1 MKALQ
6 DLFSTDY
13 GIMSIVVI
21 AVIILGLGA
30 AYGVLQSKM
39 AESARSAGK

>member
-13 GIMSIVVI
+13 GVMSIIGIVVM
-21 AVIILGLGA
+21 IIGMGW
-30 AYGVLQSKM
+30 AYVALKSKM
-39 AESARSAGK
+39 AESEKNARK

>member
-13 GIMSIVVI
+13 GVMSVVVI
-21 AVIILGLGA
+21 AAMIVGLGV
-30 AYGVLQSKM
+30 AYGVLMSKM
-39 AESARSAGK
+39 AESDKNAGR

>member
-21 AVIILGLGA
+21 AAVIVGLSV
-30 AYGVLQSKM
+30 AYGVLKSKM
-39 AESARSAGK
+39 AESAQNADK

>member
-13 GIMSIVVI
+13 GLMSIVVI
-21 AVIILGLGA
+21 LMMVVGLA
-30 AYGVLQSKM
+30 FAFVVLKKKM
-39 AESARSAGK
+39 AETSDKPGK

>member
-13 GIMSIVVI
+13 GVMSLVVI
-21 AVIILGLGA
+21 AAVVVGMFGA
-30 AYGVLQSKM
+30 YVALKSKM
-39 AESARSAGK
+39 ADSANNAK